1 MPASLIFH
9 NVRVLTMEPP
19 HQRAKAVAVAGDRVL
34 AVGSEGWVARQR
46 GSQTRLVDGRGLTL
60 LPGFIDAHCH
70 LLSYAASLLSVDCSP
85 RAARSIGDIQAA
97 LAAAAARTP
106 EGRWLR
112 AVGYDE
118 TDLAEGRHP
127 TRWDLDIA
135 APRHPVRL
143 IHRTGRACV
152 LNSRA
157 LSLVG
162 LDAGSEEPPG
172 GYMERDPSTGE
183 PTGLLLEMN
192 DFVDAFV
199 PALPYEELSAGVGQA
214 AQAFL
219 SEGVTAIQDATATN
233 SRQEWALFRRLMA
246 EGHLPLSVT
255 LMEGYR
261 HLGELPEADG
271 ALPLR
276 RGPVKVVI
284 AELGEE
290 LHPGPEELTETVWRV
305 HEAGRQV
312 AIHAVGE
319 AAVAAAAQA
328 LAGALRRRP
337 RLRRAQPSRRD
348 HRHRIEHCGVCRPAL
363 ARRLAALGVLVVT
376 QPSFVYH
383 NGDRYLRQV
392 PAEDLPYLYPLRT
405 LLEAGVPLAAGSDA
419 PVAPP
424 GPLSGLAGAT
434 RRLSSGGAAVTP
446 GQAVTAEEALVMHTR
461 AAAYAAFEEGE
472 RGSLHAGK
480 RADLVLLSGL
490 PVRPACPA
498 GRQAGDPLSE
508 ESVHDLTVEM
518 TVVGGEIAWQRGEAV
533 PSLHTCP
540 THGRPLS

>member
-1 MPASLIFH
+1 MPARLIFH
-9 NVRVLTMEPP
+9 NVRVLTMEPSRP
-19 HQRAKAVAVAGDRVL
+19 LAEAVAVAGDRLL
-34 AVGSEGWVARQR
+34 AVGSEAWVARQR
-46 GSQTRLVDGRGLTL
+46 GPRTRLVDGRGLTL

-85 RAARSIGDIQAA
+85 RAVRSIGDIQAA
-97 LAAAAARTP
+97 LAAAAARAP

-127 TRWDLDIA
+127 TRWDLDA
-135 APRHPVRL
+135 AVPRHPVRL
-143 IHRTGRACV
+143 VHRTGRACV

-157 LSLVG
+157 LTLVG
-162 LDAGSEEPPG
+162 LDASSEEPPG
-172 GYMERDPSTGE
+172 GYMERDPLSGE

-192 DFVDAFV
+192 DVVDAFV

-219 SEGVTAIQDATATN
+219 SQGVTSIQDATATN
-233 SRQEWALFRRLMA
+233 GPQEWALFRRLMA
-246 EGHLPLSVT
+246 EGYLPLSVT
-255 LMEGYR
+255 LMEGNR
-261 HLGELPEADG
+261 HLGELPEADS

-284 AELGEE
+284 AELGDD
-290 LHPGPEELTETVWRV
+290 LHPGLEELTETVWCV

-319 AAVAAAAQA
+319 AAANAAAQA
-328 LAGALRRRP
+328 LSNVLRRRP
-337 RLRRAQPSRRD
+337 RRD
-348 HRHRIEHCGVCRPAL
+348 HRHRIEHCGVCPPAL
-363 ARRLAALGVLVVT
+363 ARRLAALGALVVT

-392 PAEDLPYLYPLRT
+392 AAEDLPYLYPLRT
-405 LLEAGVPLAAGSDA
+405 LLETGVPVAAGSDA

-424 GPLSGLAGAT
+424 GPLSGLAGAV

-446 GQAVTAEEALVMHTR
+446 GQAVSVEEALVMHTR
-461 AAAYAAFEEGE
+461 AAAYAAFEENE
-472 RGSLHAGK
+472 RGSLRAGK

-490 PVRPACPA
+490 PVR
-498 GRQAGDPLSE
+498 QAGDPLSE
-508 ESVHDLTVEM
+508 ESVQHLTVEM
-518 TVVGGEIAWQRGEAV
+518 TVVGGEIAWQRGEVV

-540 THGRPLS
+540 THERPLS

>member
-1 MPASLIFH
+1 LPASLIFH
-9 NVRVLTMEPP
+9 NLRVLTMEPSRP
-19 HQRAKAVAVAGDRVL
+19 LAEAVAIAGDRLL
-34 AVGSEGWVARQR
+34 AVGSEAWVARQR
-46 GSQTRLVDGRGLTL
+46 GPRTRLVDGCGLTL

-70 LLSYAASLLSVDCSP
+70 LLSFAASLLSVDCSP
-85 RAARSIGDIQAA
+85 RAVRSIADIQAA

-127 TRWDLDIA
+127 TRWDLDVA
-135 APRHPVRL
+135 VPRHPVRL
-143 IHRTGRACV
+143 VHRTGRACL
-152 LNSRA
+152 LNSWA

-192 DFVDAFV
+192 DVVDAFV
-199 PALPYEELSAGVGQA
+199 PVLPYEELSAGVGQA

-233 SRQEWALFRRLMA
+233 GPQEWALFRRLMA
-246 EGHLPLSVT
+246 ESYLPLSVT
-255 LMEGYR
+255 LIEGCR

-271 ALPLR
+271 TLPLR

-290 LHPGPEELTETVWRV
+290 LHPGPEELAETVWRV
-305 HEAGRQV
+305 HQAGRQV

-319 AAVAAAAQA
+319 AAVAAAARA
-328 LAGALRRRP
+328 LADVQGRRP
-337 RLRRAQPSRRD
+337 RRD
-348 HRHRIEHCGVCRPAL
+348 HRHRIEHCGVCPPAL

-392 PAEDLPYLYPLRT
+392 SAEDLPYLYPLRT
-405 LLEAGVPLAAGSDA
+405 LLETGVPVAAGSDA

-424 GPLSGLAGAT
+424 GPLSGLAGAV
-434 RRLSSGGAAVTP
+434 RRLSSGGAAVAP
-446 GQAVTAEEALVMHTR
+446 GQAVSVEEALAMHTR

-472 RGSLHAGK
+472 RGSLRAGK

-490 PVRPACPA
+490 PT
-498 GRQAGDPLSE
+498 RQAGDPLSGAP
-508 ESVHDLTVEM
+508 VDALRVEM
-518 TVVGGEIAWQRGEAV
+518 TVVGGEIAWQRVET
-533 PSLHTCP
+533 PSGPHTCP
-540 THGRPLS
+540 TRGRSLS

>member
-1 MPASLIFH
+1 LPASLIFH
-9 NVRVLTMEPP
+9 NVRVLTMEPSRP
-19 HQRAKAVAVAGDRVL
+19 QAEAVAVAADRLL
-34 AVGSEGWVARQR
+34 AVGSEAWVARQR
-46 GSQTRLVDGRGLTL
+46 GPRTRVVDGRGLTL

-70 LLSYAASLLSVDCSP
+70 LLSYAASLLSVDCTP
-85 RAARSIGDIQAA
+85 RAVRSIADIQAA

-118 TDLAEGRHP
+118 TDLVEGRHP
-127 TRWDLDIA
+127 ARWDLDVA
-135 APRHPVRL
+135 VPGHPVRL
-143 IHRTGRACV
+143 LHRTGRACV

-162 LDAGSEEPPG
+162 LDAASEEPPG

-192 DFVDAFV
+192 DVVDAFV
-199 PALPYEELSAGVGQA
+199 PTLPYEELAAGVGQA
-214 AQAFL
+214 ARVFL
-219 SEGVTAIQDATATN
+219 SEGVTALQDATATN
-233 SRQEWALFRRLMA
+233 GPQEWALSRRLMA
-246 EGHLPLSVT
+246 ERYLPLSVT

-271 ALPLR
+271 TLPLR

-290 LHPGPEELTETVWRV
+290 LHPGPEELAETVWRV
-305 HEAGRQV
+305 HRSGRQV

-319 AAVAAAAQA
+319 AAVAAAAGA
-328 LAGALRRRP
+328 LAAALRHRP
-337 RLRRAQPSRRD
+337 RRD
-348 HRHRIEHCGVCRPAL
+348 HRHRIEHCGVCPPAL
-363 ARRLAALGVLVVT
+363 ARRLAALGLLVVT

-392 PAEDLPYLYPLRT
+392 PAGDMPHLYPLRT
-405 LLEAGVPLAAGSDA
+405 LLKSGVPVAAGSDA

-424 GPLSGLAGAT
+424 GPLSGLAAAI
-434 RRLSSGGAAVTP
+434 RRLSYGGAAVAP
-446 GQAVTAEEALVMHTR
+446 GQAVSVDEALAMHTR

-472 RGSLHAGK
+472 HGSLRAGK

-490 PVRPACPA
+490 PVR
-498 GRQAGDPLSE
+498 QAGDPVSWELVE
-508 ESVHDLTVEM
+508 APRVEM
-518 TVVGGEIAWQRGEAV
+518 TVVGGEIAWQRGET
-533 PSLHTCP
+533 P
-540 THGRPLS
+540 